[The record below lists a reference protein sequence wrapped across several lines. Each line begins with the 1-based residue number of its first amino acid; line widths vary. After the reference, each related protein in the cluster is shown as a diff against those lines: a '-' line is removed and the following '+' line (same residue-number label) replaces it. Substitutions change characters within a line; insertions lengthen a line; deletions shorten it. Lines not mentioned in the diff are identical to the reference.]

1 MKICKAISKEY
12 KYGILNSIT
21 EEFQKDWML
30 CLKSLLNS
38 IHTLH
43 DCSICL
49 SGVKFN
55 VKKMLLVFFKITNDI
70 IGITQQ
76 TKTHEEHKI
85 IWCLSH
91 E

>member
-1 MKICKAISKEY
+1 
-12 KYGILNSIT
+12 
-21 EEFQKDWML
+21 ML

-38 IHTLH
+38 IHNLH

-49 SGVKFN
+49 SGVKSN

-91 E
+91 LSRDNSHVVEDLITGLGPGFYTVKT

>member
-1 MKICKAISKEY
+1 MKIQKVISKDY

-30 CLKSLLNS
+30 CLKSIHFLNS

-49 SGVKFN
+49 SCVKSS
-55 VKKMLLVFFKITNDI
+55 VKKELLVFFKITNDI

-76 TKTHEEHKI
+76 TKTHEEH
-85 IWCLSH
+85 
-91 E
+91 